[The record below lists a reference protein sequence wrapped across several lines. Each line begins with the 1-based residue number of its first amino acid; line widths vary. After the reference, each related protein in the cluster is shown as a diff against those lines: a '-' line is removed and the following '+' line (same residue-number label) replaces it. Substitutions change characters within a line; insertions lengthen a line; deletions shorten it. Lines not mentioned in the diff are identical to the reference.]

1 MIAEGD
7 TVRTTTHWI
16 DGAEHAV
23 PDARTVPVEDPA
35 TGRAVA
41 ELTLGDASVVD
52 EAVRVATRA
61 QRAWAGASVAA
72 RTAVMFRLREL
83 LEQHAD
89 ELAALIS
96 AEHGKTLDDARGEIR
111 RGTETVEFVCGLGH
125 AAKGEFSADASTGV
139 DVHTFRQPLG
149 VVAGI
154 TPFNFPAMVPFW
166 MHPVAIATGNAFILK
181 PSERDPSASNLVAR
195 LYREA
200 GLPDGVFNVV
210 HGDKQ
215 VVDAILDHPGIAAV
229 SFVGSTPVARYVQER
244 AIAAGKRVQ
253 ALGGA
258 NNHAVVMPD
267 ADIAFAAAQISAGAF
282 GSAGQRCMAVPVA
295 VAVGEAA
302 EPLVAELRKLAEAI
316 VVGPGDAAGTDMGP
330 VITGEA
336 RRRVADHVT
345 RAVDAGAV
353 RVVDGRDVV
362 GPGHEDGHFVGP
374 TILDRVTPTMS
385 AYCDEVFGPLLTVL
399 RVDSV
404 DEALALVND
413 SPFGNGAAIFTASG
427 EVARRFSTEV
437 QAGMVGINVPIPVPV
452 AYHSFGGWKGS
463 IFGDHHAHGPEGMR
477 FWTRAKVVTTRWPH
491 QDRPVTAS
499 MSFPS
504 TQG

>member
-1 MIAEGD
+1 MD
-7 TVRTTTHWI
+7 TLTHWI
-16 DGAEHAV
+16 GGAPHDV
-23 PDARTVPVEDPA
+23 PGGLTTPVEDPA
-35 TGRAVA
+35 TGRTVTDLAM
-41 ELTLGDASVVD
+41 GDAAVVD
-52 EAVRVATRA
+52 AAVQAATQA
-61 QRAWAGASVAA
+61 QRTWARTSIAH
-72 RTAVMFRLREL
+72 RTAVMFRMHQLIE
-83 LEQHAD
+83 EHTD

-96 AEHGKTLDDARGEIR
+96 REHGKTVDDARGEIK
-111 RGTETVEFVCGLGH
+111 RGAETIDFVCGIGQ
-125 AAKGEFSADASTGV
+125 ATKGEFSVDASTGV
-139 DVHTFRQPLG
+139 DVHTFRQPVG

-154 TPFNFPAMVPFW
+154 TPFNFPAMVPLW

-195 LYREA
+195 LYQQA

-210 HGDKQ
+210 HGDKV

-229 SFVGSTPVARYVQER
+229 SFVGSTPVAQYVQQR
-244 AIAAGKRVQ
+244 GIAAGKRVQ

-258 NNHAVVMPD
+258 NNHAVVLPD
-267 ADIAFAAAQISAGAF
+267 ADMAFAAAQISAGAF

-295 VAVGEAA
+295 VAVGAAA

-330 VITGEA
+330 VISAES
-336 RRRVADHVT
+336 RRRVVDHVT

-353 RVVDGRDVV
+353 AVVDGRDTVV
-362 GPGHEDGHFVGP
+362 AGYEDGHFVGP
-374 TILDRVTPTMS
+374 TILDRVTPDMG

-404 DEALALVND
+404 EEALDLVNG
-413 SPFGNGAAIFTASG
+413 SPFGNGAAIFTDSG
-427 EVARRFSTEV
+427 EAARRFSHEV

-463 IFGDHHAHGPEGMR
+463 LFGDHHAHGPEGIR

-491 QDRPVTAS
+491 QDRPVSAS
-499 MSFPS
+499 MSFPNTTS
-504 TQG
+504 